1 MTTRVMVLK
10 SRQTGVSTVQQT
22 LKLLQARMEES
33 GLSHREHEWLR
44 QSIIQLGW
52 TIGLRMKY
60 NGALRRWSVR
70 EVRGEDGTDDAGA
83 GDPATDTGG

>member
-10 SRQTGVSTVQQT
+10 GRQTGVSTVQRA
-22 LKLLQARMEES
+22 LKVMQARMEEVPIGS
-33 GLSHREHEWLR
+33 RERDHLM
-44 QSIIQLGW
+44 QSIMQLGW

-70 EVRGEDGTDDAGA
+70 EVSGEDGTDDEGA
-83 GDPATDTGG
+83 GDPAADTGG